1 MNKERKEKH
10 LSCIIKV
17 RNVSEITTRLRFGD
31 LNSTFTLKVACPTE
45 GTKVLVQSLRE
56 TGPKSLSWASISVPG
71 LGMHNNLFPF

>member
-45 GTKVLVQSLRE
+45 GTKLLVQSLCE
-56 TGPKSLSWASISVPG
+56 TGPKSLFWAPICVPRFE
-71 LGMHNNLFPF
+71 NAQ

>member
-31 LNSTFTLKVACPTE
+31 LDSTFTLKVACPTE
-45 GTKVLVQSLRE
+45 GTKLLVQSPCE
-56 TGPKSLSWASISVPG
+56 TGPKSLSRASISVPG
-71 LGMHNNLFPF
+71 VEDAQ

>member
-10 LSCIIKV
+10 LNCIIKV

-45 GTKVLVQSLRE
+45 GTKLLVQSLC
-56 TGPKSLSWASISVPG
+56 LSVSPCSGLQSVYQD
-71 LGMHNNLFPF
+71 LRTHNNLFTF

>member
-45 GTKVLVQSLRE
+45 GTKLLVQSLCER
-56 TGPKSLSWASISVPG
+56 GPKSLFWTAISVPG
-71 LGMHNNLFPF
+71 FEDAQ

>member
-45 GTKVLVQSLRE
+45 GTKLRSGSVSL
-56 TGPKSLSWASISVPG
+56 
-71 LGMHNNLFPF
+71 